1 MDLALDA
8 FNDINLVSTM
18 SLIEA
23 ELQKAESSLKR
34 LKFCGNE

>member
-1 MDLALDA
+1 MDLAFDA

-18 SLIEA
+18 SFVEA